1 MATLYEINQE
11 IEAAIAAMF
20 EEVDEET
27 GEVKPGTVELLEQ
40 LNIER
45 DEKIETLGIYIKN
58 LTAEAA
64 AIKAEEKTLNER
76 RVKKENKIARLKN
89 YLTEQL
95 GGEKWDRSAKVSIAF
110 RTSNPVEIDDITK
123 IPDVFKFEKTEI
135 VPDKK
140 KIAKSFKDGIKVPG
154 AHIEEKKN
162 IQIK

>member
-1 MATLYEINQE
+1 MTLYEINQE

-20 EEVDEET
+20 EEVNEET

-64 AIKAEEKTLNER
+64 AIKAEEKKLKER
-76 RVKKENKIARLKN
+76 RDKKENKIARLKS

-110 RTSNPVEIDDITK
+110 RTSSPVAIDDESK
-123 IPDVFKFEKTEI
+123 IPAKFMREKTETS
-135 VPDKK
+135 PDLTAIKEA
-140 KIAKSFKDGIKVPG
+140 INAGEKVPG